1 MLLTLADL
9 SRAFL
14 TFTYLVFSFGSRG
27 FTDAITHVSISK
39 YHERGET
46 ILFLVTAFIA
56 SYQYGNE
63 KLTTRPLLTQHLVQ
77 KGLPWST
84 LGKISK
90 KAMSHKITQPTF
102 HTKPVNGS
110 QMASIFH
117 FLAELIAEGSSLLRS
132 QLPSEP
138 KALLLTGSGCNTLWT
153 HRPNTKNLFFLKVL
167 ILTQVYDTIRRNGTK
182 FLLIIEL
189 KLLAV

>member
-1 MLLTLADL
+1 MSLCQTFKLLLALQLPWYPHHLHHLTFQPPFTSGAHSFIISLNISVFFQIVFSRLIASHRARLVCARFIVTFAWIWYLFVWSLSVLSASTCMLLTLADL

-14 TFTYLVFSFGSRG
+14 TFTYLVFCFGSRG

-84 LGKISK
+84 L
-90 KAMSHKITQPTF
+90 P
-102 HTKPVNGS
+102 
-110 QMASIFH
+110 
-117 FLAELIAEGSSLLRS
+117 L
-132 QLPSEP
+132 
-138 KALLLTGSGCNTLWT
+138 
-153 HRPNTKNLFFLKVL
+153 
-167 ILTQVYDTIRRNGTK
+167 
-182 FLLIIEL
+182 
-189 KLLAV
+189 